1 VRPEKARAVDRIADL
16 VEPFCLSLRVF
27 GRSPATL
34 RAYTTDLHCFVSF
47 LRETS
52 HPDTVQAVDRRV
64 IRRYLEKMTLQ
75 DLAPSTRDRRF
86 RSLSSFL
93 RWAVDEE
100 YIETS
105 PARAVHLRRPKQ
117 KLPEPL
123 TASEWHQLL
132 RAIEHH
138 GGHKPGSDRRRDL
151 CIVLLLGEAGLR
163 RTEAASLRWSDID
176 FGTGYLR
183 VTGKGGEE
191 RAIPLSPALSAALWE
206 YLHARLPVRDRHERV
221 IPLSPARLSDW
232 VARYCRWAGIPG
244 RVSAHAL
251 RHTFA
256 TRLLAQGANLRQIQ
270 EALGHL
276 EVSTTMRYARVMPG
290 DLARIISA
298 L

>member
-1 VRPEKARAVDRIADL
+1 MEEIADL
-16 VEPFCLSLRVF
+16 IEPFCLSLRVF
-27 GRSPATL
+27 GRSTQTTH
-34 RAYTTDLHCFVSF
+34 AYTTDLRQFVAF
-47 LRETS
+47 LRETN
-52 HPDTVQAVDRRV
+52 HPTAVQAVDRRV
-64 IRRYLEKMTLQ
+64 IRRYLERMTLQ
-75 DLAPSTRDRRF
+75 NLAPSTRDRRF

-93 RWAVDEE
+93 SWAVDEE
-100 YIETS
+100 YIAVS
-105 PARAVHLRRPKQ
+105 PARAIHLRRPKQ

-123 TASEWHQLL
+123 TTTEWHQLL

-138 GGHKPGSDRRRDL
+138 GGRKPGSDRRRDL

-163 RTEAASLRWSDID
+163 RAEAAALRWSDID
-176 FGTGYLR
+176 FGSGYLR

-191 RAIPLSPALSAALWE
+191 RAVPLSPALSAALWE
-206 YLHARLPVRDRHERV
+206 YLHARLPVGDRHERV

-270 EALGHL
+270 EILGHL
-276 EVSTTMRYARVMPG
+276 DVSTTQRYARVMPA